1 MTDPNVDPDVPDLV
15 PARMVNEFSY
25 CPRLFFLEWVNAQ
38 FADNTDTVE
47 GRWVHR
53 AVDEPSGRAPLPDQ
67 GALRIARSVQL
78 SSTELGLVTKVDLL
92 EGAPDGTVVPVETKR
107 GSPPDNAE
115 RAWEP
120 ERVQVCVQAL
130 LLRAHGYVVNHG
142 ILYFAE
148 TRERVVVPIDEAIVA
163 RTLEL
168 VRGLR
173 EVATAAVPPLP
184 LIDSPKCPRCSLV
197 GICLPDETNA
207 LAARAAMPRR
217 RLIPSDDT
225 PKPLYV
231 TEQGASVTKSKGRI
245 EIARKGEALASV
257 RLIDVSQVCVY
268 GNAQIS
274 TQLLRELMA
283 REIPVCW
290 FSYGGW
296 FSGMATGLPGRN
308 VEIRRRQVIVA
319 SQGGAAIAAQVVAG
333 KILNSRT
340 LLRRN
345 ARRDVS
351 STVSQM
357 KSLADKARR
366 TPSAASLLGI
376 EGSAARLFFSQFS
389 SMVSP
394 NKQLPGSPFTF
405 EGRNRRP
412 PLDAVN
418 CLLSYLYGLVVKDL
432 TAVLF
437 AIGLDPYIG
446 FYHRPRFGRPAL
458 SLDLSEEFRPLI
470 AESVTI
476 NLINNGEVG
485 ATDFLVRAGGVTLT
499 QSGRKAVLSA
509 YERRLSTTIKHPVF
523 GYEVSYRR
531 ALEVQGRM
539 LAAHLLGEIPDYTPF
554 TTR

>member
-1 MTDPNVDPDVPDLV
+1 MSDTHVDPGVPELV

-38 FADNTDTVE
+38 FTDNTDTVE

-53 AVDEPSGRAPLPDQ
+53 AVDEPSGRTPLPDE
-67 GALRIARSVQL
+67 GEVRVARSVQL
-78 SSTELGLVTKVDLL
+78 SSAELGLVAKVDLL
-92 EGAPDGTVVPVETKR
+92 EGAPGGTVVPVETKR
-107 GSPPDNAE
+107 GSPPDNPE
-115 RAWEP
+115 RSWEP

-130 LLRAHGYVVNHG
+130 LLRAQGYAVDHG
-142 ILYFAE
+142 IIYFAE
-148 TRERVVVPIDEAIVA
+148 ARERVVVPIDEEIVA

-168 VRGLR
+168 VQGLR
-173 EVATAAVPPLP
+173 EVAGSAKPPPP

-231 TEQGASVTKSKGRI
+231 TEQGASVTKSKGRV
-245 EIARKGEALASV
+245 EVSKKNEALASV
-257 RLIDVSQVCVY
+257 RLIDVSQVCLY

-283 REIPVCW
+283 RDIPICW

-308 VEIRRRQVIVA
+308 VEVRRRQVIIA
-319 SQGGAAIAAQVVAG
+319 SQGGASIAAQVVAG

-351 STVSQM
+351 AIVAQLR
-357 KSLADKARR
+357 SLADKARR
-366 TPSAASLLGI
+366 TPTTASLLGI
-376 EGSAARLFFSQFS
+376 EGTAARLFFSQFS
-389 SMVSP
+389 SMLRP
-394 NKQLPGSPFTF
+394 DKQLPGSPFTF

-458 SLDLSEEFRPLI
+458 ALDLSEEFRPLV
-470 AESVTI
+470 AES
-476 NLINNGEVG
+476 
-485 ATDFLVRAGGVTLT
+485 
-499 QSGRKAVLSA
+499 
-509 YERRLSTTIKHPVF
+509 
-523 GYEVSYRR
+523 
-531 ALEVQGRM
+531 
-539 LAAHLLGEIPDYTPF
+539 
-554 TTR
+554 

>member
-1 MTDPNVDPDVPDLV
+1 MTGIEIDPDVPELV

-25 CPRLFFLEWVNAQ
+25 CQRLFFLEWVNAQ

-53 AVDEPSGRAPLPDQ
+53 AVDEPSGRVPLPDEGQ
-67 GALRIARSVQL
+67 VRIARSVQL
-78 SSTELGLVTKVDLL
+78 SSAELGLVAKVDLL
-92 EGAPDGTVVPVETKR
+92 EGADNGTVVPVETKR
-107 GSPPDNAE
+107 GSPPDNPE
-115 RAWEP
+115 RSWEP

-130 LLRAHGYVVNHG
+130 LLRAHGYVVDLG
-142 ILYFAE
+142 IIYFAE

-173 EVATAAVPPLP
+173 EVATSGVPPAP
-184 LIDSPKCPRCSLV
+184 LVDSPKCPRCSLV
-197 GICLPDETNA
+197 GICLPDETNT
-207 LAARAAMPRR
+207 LAERAAMPRR

-231 TEQGASVTKSKGRI
+231 TEQGAWVTKSKGRV
-245 EIARKGEALASV
+245 EVSKKSEPLASV

-308 VEIRRRQVIVA
+308 VEVRRRQVIIA

-351 STVSQM
+351 TTVAQL
-357 KSLADKARR
+357 KALADKARQ
-366 TPSAASLLGI
+366 TGTTSSLLGV
-376 EGSAARLFFSQFS
+376 EGTAARLFFSQFS
-389 SMVSP
+389 AMVRDD
-394 NKQLPGSPFTF
+394 KKLPGGAFTF
-405 EGRNRRP
+405 DGRNRRP

-446 FYHRPRFGRPAL
+446 FYHKPRFGRPAL
-458 SLDLSEEFRPLI
+458 ALDLSEEFRPLI

-485 ATDFLVRAGGVTLT
+485 GNDFLVRAGGVALT
-499 QSGRKAVLSA
+499 QAGRKAVLSA

-531 ALEVQGRM
+531 ALEVQSRM
-539 LAAHLLGEIPDYTPF
+539 LAAHLLGEIPAYTPF